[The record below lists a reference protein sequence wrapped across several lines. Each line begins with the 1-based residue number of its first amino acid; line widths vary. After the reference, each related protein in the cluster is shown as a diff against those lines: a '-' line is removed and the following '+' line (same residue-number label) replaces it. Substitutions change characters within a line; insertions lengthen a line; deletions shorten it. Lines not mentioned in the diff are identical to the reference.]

1 MAKKAQK
8 WDPQLV
14 ESRLVEFAVANE
26 RRGEG
31 PWWAPRKPGEGRRF
45 GEFKLRK
52 KDETKEFRC
61 FTDGCAGKARHATSS
76 YPGALLRWFWQPNSF
91 YCWPCVWKRGAIA
104 TCMMAAL
111 ILAAGLVLML
121 LPTVGIGWTLLAIPI
136 GAIALY
142 KLLDW
147 GLKKSS

>member
-1 MAKKAQK
+1 MARRYRQDRI
-8 WDPQLV
+8 DPETLRKMEEQIRV
-14 ESRLVEFAVANE
+14 WE
-26 RRGEG
+26 RGEG
-31 PWWAPRKPGEGRRF
+31 EEPCYIWSGGKPDF
-45 GEFKLRK
+45 PKPK
-52 KDETKEFRC
+52 KGSVE
-61 FTDGCAGKARHATSS
+61 FTDCQTTNCAGKARHATSS

-121 LPTVGIGWTLLAIPI
+121 LPTVGIGWTLLAIPV
-136 GAIALY
+136 GAVALY

-147 GLKKSS
+147 GLKASR